1 MRLDLWIRH
10 KFIDRQAESIQLSS
24 YAKAIYIT
32 VLNLYLL
39 SNKLT
44 NIYIYI
50 YMRQMRAC
58 KFMDTQTIY
67 RPPTAEHTESIQLSI
82 YVKTIYEA
90 NTQ

>member
-1 MRLDLWIRH
+1 MCLDLWIRH
-10 KFIDRQAESIQLSS
+10 KFIDRQAESIQLST
-24 YAKAIYIT
+24 YTQAIYIT

-44 NIYIYI
+44 NIYI

-67 RPPTAEHTESIQLSI
+67 RPPTAAQIESIQLSI